1 MKNIYPFIIIF
12 LLSFL
17 IQNSANSQIQIT
29 SLGTTSCEGDPVELQ
44 IDNPGNFTDSS
55 YQWQIG
61 IVSTDTTFEY
71 LNSSDIIYYANISG
85 YYRVLLLDSSNTII
99 DSSNIIGLTFYP
111 VYTINV
117 DIEICDGESY
127 FVGGAEQSVTGIYTD
142 VLQTVDGCDSTITTN
157 LFVDSAYTTN
167 IDVAICDGE
176 SYFVGGADQS
186 ISGIYTD
193 VLQTVDGCD
202 STIITDL
209 IVNTVFTTNLDVEI
223 CEGETYFVGGTTQT
237 VSGIYT
243 DLLQT
248 IDGCDST
255 IITNLIVNS
264 AFTTN
269 INVEICEG
277 ESYFVGG
284 ADQTTSGIYTDI
296 LQSVEGCDSTIITNL
311 IVNQVYTTNLNVAI
325 CDGETYFV
333 GGADQIVAGVYND
346 TLQTIDGCDSTIIT
360 NLTVNPVN
368 TTNINAEICEG
379 ETYFV
384 AGAYQTISGVY
395 NDTLQTVE
403 GCDSTIIT
411 NLTVNPVYTT
421 NINVEICEGETYFV
435 AGAYQTISGVYNDI
449 LQTVEGCDSTIITNL
464 TVNPVYTTNINVE
477 ICEGETYFVGGA
489 DQSDTGAYEDVL
501 TTVKGCDSI
510 IVTNL
515 YVNSL
520 PLLDLGNDT
529 IEICINESITLNPD
543 TNIVFS
549 DYLWSDN
556 SVNNNLIVNDAGTY
570 SVTVT
575 DVNGCINSDSIEIIL
590 PELDLG
596 FSNFICFGDSY
607 TLNAG
612 NNGATYLWNTNEVSQ
627 EIEITTPGLYSV
639 TVTDSSNCIIT
650 DDFMLFYYSTNYAD
664 LGPDIN
670 ICKGEEL
677 ILNPGAFDSYLWSI
691 GETTQ
696 SILVYTSGNYG
707 ITVIDA
713 NGCESSDAIFVT
725 VDDLPI
731 VDLGSD
737 VSICEGNSIN
747 LDAGNLGSEF
757 LWSTSETTQAIDISE
772 TGLYSVSVT
781 NSVGCFAEDVFL
793 LIVNQNPTP
802 DVGADTSICESDFVE
817 LNSGSF
823 DSYLWS
829 TGETTQSIL
838 VYTTGN
844 YGITVI
850 DANGCESSDAIFVT
864 VDDLPILNLG
874 QDASICDGASIVL
887 DAENSGSTYIWSTGD
902 TSQTITINQT
912 GLYSVTV
919 TNISACTAEDD
930 FMLIV
935 NQLPTPDLGSDVSIC
950 DGEFVILDP
959 GSFENYL
966 WSDGNTTQSI
976 SVDLA
981 GTYSVTVSDVNG
993 CQNSDT
999 IEVTI
1004 DDLPIVN
1011 LGSDASICEGGSIL
1025 LDAENYGSQF
1035 LWNTGETTQ
1044 NIETSLAG
1052 TYFVSVSDANGCEN
1066 FDFINISIN
1075 PLPSIDLGNDWSI
1088 CEEESIEIS
1097 ANGYFCEYLWNT
1109 DETTSSILVNTAGL
1123 FSITVTDENSCINS
1137 DYIDIQVN
1145 VAKDTVLLFE
1155 DFSNGIPWQWSVIDF
1170 DGLVPNVQVITKIDD
1185 AWTIFNDNSNNE
1197 IISTSWFDQPNQADD
1212 RIITPIIDLSES
1224 TNNIISWKGRVFDN
1238 NYPDTLEIWM
1248 SDNIF
1253 LLSNSSNLINEA
1265 ILLFKGALTN
1275 DYDPVPIEHSIETV
1289 DYSSV
1294 YFLFRNNS
1302 TDQYILSIDD
1312 IKIEGKTNCLY
1323 EIPTQNEQILVKEN
1337 DIDFNVFPNPANSG
1351 ITIFYKSDKKQNTNI
1366 SIYDMLGKCLYNKN
1380 KQNITEIN
1388 EQINISNWKPGIYYI
1403 TLSNDKRFTKRLIV
1417 Y

>member
-757 LWSTSETTQAIDISE
+757 LWSTGEITQAIDISE

-781 NSVGCFAEDVFL
+781 NVAGCFAEDVFL

-838 VYTTGN
+838 VYTSGN

-864 VDDLPILNLG
+864 VDDLPI
-874 QDASICDGASIVL
+874 V
-887 DAENSGSTYIWSTGD
+887 
-902 TSQTITINQT
+902 
-912 GLYSVTV
+912 
-919 TNISACTAEDD
+919 
-930 FMLIV
+930 
-935 NQLPTPDLGSDVSIC
+935 DLGS
-950 DGEFVILDP
+950 
-959 GSFENYL
+959 
-966 WSDGNTTQSI
+966 
-976 SVDLA
+976 
-981 GTYSVTVSDVNG
+981 
-993 CQNSDT
+993 
-999 IEVTI
+999 
-1004 DDLPIVN
+1004 
-1011 LGSDASICEGGSIL
+1011 
-1025 LDAENYGSQF
+1025 
-1035 LWNTGETTQ
+1035 
-1044 NIETSLAG
+1044 
-1052 TYFVSVSDANGCEN
+1052 
-1066 FDFINISIN
+1066 
-1075 PLPSIDLGNDWSI
+1075 
-1088 CEEESIEIS
+1088 
-1097 ANGYFCEYLWNT
+1097 
-1109 DETTSSILVNTAGL
+1109 
-1123 FSITVTDENSCINS
+1123 
-1137 DYIDIQVN
+1137 
-1145 VAKDTVLLFE
+1145 
-1155 DFSNGIPWQWSVIDF
+1155 
-1170 DGLVPNVQVITKIDD
+1170 
-1185 AWTIFNDNSNNE
+1185 
-1197 IISTSWFDQPNQADD
+1197 
-1212 RIITPIIDLSES
+1212 
-1224 TNNIISWKGRVFDN
+1224 
-1238 NYPDTLEIWM
+1238 
-1248 SDNIF
+1248 
-1253 LLSNSSNLINEA
+1253 
-1265 ILLFKGALTN
+1265 
-1275 DYDPVPIEHSIETV
+1275 
-1289 DYSSV
+1289 
-1294 YFLFRNNS
+1294 
-1302 TDQYILSIDD
+1302 
-1312 IKIEGKTNCLY
+1312 
-1323 EIPTQNEQILVKEN
+1323 
-1337 DIDFNVFPNPANSG
+1337 
-1351 ITIFYKSDKKQNTNI
+1351 
-1366 SIYDMLGKCLYNKN
+1366 
-1380 KQNITEIN
+1380 
-1388 EQINISNWKPGIYYI
+1388 
-1403 TLSNDKRFTKRLIV
+1403 
-1417 Y
+1417 

>member
-737 VSICEGNSIN
+737 VSICE
-747 LDAGNLGSEF
+747 
-757 LWSTSETTQAIDISE
+757 
-772 TGLYSVSVT
+772 
-781 NSVGCFAEDVFL
+781 
-793 LIVNQNPTP
+793 
-802 DVGADTSICESDFVE
+802 
-817 LNSGSF
+817 
-823 DSYLWS
+823 
-829 TGETTQSIL
+829 
-838 VYTTGN
+838 
-844 YGITVI
+844 
-850 DANGCESSDAIFVT
+850 
-864 VDDLPILNLG
+864 
-874 QDASICDGASIVL
+874 
-887 DAENSGSTYIWSTGD
+887 
-902 TSQTITINQT
+902 
-912 GLYSVTV
+912 
-919 TNISACTAEDD
+919 
-930 FMLIV
+930 
-935 NQLPTPDLGSDVSIC
+935 
-950 DGEFVILDP
+950 
-959 GSFENYL
+959 
-966 WSDGNTTQSI
+966 
-976 SVDLA
+976 
-981 GTYSVTVSDVNG
+981 
-993 CQNSDT
+993 
-999 IEVTI
+999 
-1004 DDLPIVN
+1004 
-1011 LGSDASICEGGSIL
+1011 
-1025 LDAENYGSQF
+1025 
-1035 LWNTGETTQ
+1035 
-1044 NIETSLAG
+1044 
-1052 TYFVSVSDANGCEN
+1052 
-1066 FDFINISIN
+1066 
-1075 PLPSIDLGNDWSI
+1075 
-1088 CEEESIEIS
+1088 
-1097 ANGYFCEYLWNT
+1097 
-1109 DETTSSILVNTAGL
+1109 
-1123 FSITVTDENSCINS
+1123 
-1137 DYIDIQVN
+1137 
-1145 VAKDTVLLFE
+1145 
-1155 DFSNGIPWQWSVIDF
+1155 
-1170 DGLVPNVQVITKIDD
+1170 
-1185 AWTIFNDNSNNE
+1185 
-1197 IISTSWFDQPNQADD
+1197 
-1212 RIITPIIDLSES
+1212 
-1224 TNNIISWKGRVFDN
+1224 
-1238 NYPDTLEIWM
+1238 
-1248 SDNIF
+1248 
-1253 LLSNSSNLINEA
+1253 
-1265 ILLFKGALTN
+1265 
-1275 DYDPVPIEHSIETV
+1275 
-1289 DYSSV
+1289 
-1294 YFLFRNNS
+1294 
-1302 TDQYILSIDD
+1302 
-1312 IKIEGKTNCLY
+1312 
-1323 EIPTQNEQILVKEN
+1323 
-1337 DIDFNVFPNPANSG
+1337 
-1351 ITIFYKSDKKQNTNI
+1351 
-1366 SIYDMLGKCLYNKN
+1366 
-1380 KQNITEIN
+1380 
-1388 EQINISNWKPGIYYI
+1388 
-1403 TLSNDKRFTKRLIV
+1403 
-1417 Y
+1417 